1 MRRTLKGFAGSV
13 ALLLALAFA
22 GRAHAAVCGDLNG
35 NGSRSTADVV
45 LLFRAVL
52 ENPDPSPLCGG
63 SGAGDCGDING
74 AWPATAPSS
83 RTKSSRCWR
92 RSKR

>member
-52 ENPDPSPLCGG
+52 ENLIRRRC
-63 SGAGDCGDING
+63 A
-74 AWPATAPSS
+74 AARARATAVTSTP
-83 RTKSSRCWR
+83 TA
-92 RSKR
+92 RSAPPTS